1 MLTRALL
8 QGWYSDVFVQTRR
21 IAWARDGS
29 TAADDKAEAEA
40 EPDADEEGAPVEHN
54 KHFITLL
61 LRLVTFLRTLGT
73 PPHGNCA
80 AKARTNTNPF

>member
-1 MLTRALL
+1 MLTRALS

-21 IAWARDGS
+21 IGWARDGS
-29 TAADDKAEAEA
+29 TAADDEAEAEA
-40 EPDADEEGAPVEHN
+40 DADEEGAPVEHD

-61 LRLVTFLRTLGT
+61 LRLVTLLRTLGT

-80 AKARTNTNPF
+80 ATARTNTNPF